1 MTEDQRQA
9 EKAKLLLDEEEMD
22 TTHIRKLAGFDEAK
36 AKRDREAWEKARNTE
51 KRGLEELIGEKKEN
65 EEVKEVKK
73 GHQKKRTELEEE
85 KILMGWGA

>member
-22 TTHIRKLAGFDEAK
+22 TTHIRKSAGFDEAK
-36 AKRDREAWEKARNTE
+36 AKRDREAWEKARSLE
-51 KRGLEELIGEKKEN
+51 QKGLEELIGKKEVQ
-65 EEVKEVKK
+65 ETKEVKK

-85 KILMGWGA
+85 SILMGWGA